1 MVQRPKRP
9 TAVTSD
15 IGAMNR
21 THRLAALTAAAATVF
36 VAAGCGSGQGLFGE
50 IHSVKA
56 EVTGTGHASEVTYRL
71 FGYEGTDRNVA
82 LPWKKDGGRSEFTP
96 VSVTVTPA
104 DGATVSCRLFV
115 DGKQVAAATGT
126 PGAPATCSKEK
137 VK

>member
-1 MVQRPKRP
+1 MTRADRFAAI
-9 TAVTSD
+9 AV
-15 IGAMNR
+15 G
-21 THRLAALTAAAATVF
+21 AATMF
-36 VAAGCGSGQGLFGE
+36 LASGCGNGQGIFGE

-56 EVTGTGHASEVTYRL
+56 EVTGTGQASEVTYRL
-71 FGYEGTDRNVA
+71 FGYQGTDRNVA